1 MAAAEAKPTLL
12 DLPALLQL
20 LRLAGA
26 CFCCHNL
33 SLAACGFHNFLMSC
47 SHGLEAALLPA
58 AAMPA
63 PAPQRA
69 AAQLGRL
76 RTARKR
82 VPAKLSNDVRSSEC
96 FARTGSAVPL
106 FLRTPL
112 RCLTCVVA
120 G

>member
-47 SHGLEAALLPA
+47 SHRLGSSALASSRHAGAGA
-58 AAMPA
+58 AA
-63 PAPQRA
+63 RRGA
-69 AAQLGRL
+69 AG
-76 RTARKR
+76 TASDG
-82 VPAKLSNDVRSSEC
+82 AKE
-96 FARTGSAVPL
+96 SASKAV
-106 FLRTPL
+106 
-112 RCLTCVVA
+112 
-120 G
+120 